1 MSTVKK
7 TLSAIGGGFQKF
19 GPAIMPVIA
28 VLPIAGL
35 LLGVGSALS
44 TGSLIELVPAL
55 GAEPVQLF
63 ASLVKAV
70 GNLIIGNLGLFFAV
84 GIAMNM
90 AGKKSMAAF
99 SAVLAY
105 LVMNTTISTVMG
117 ITADDVAANTAY
129 ATVLGINTLQSGVFG
144 GLLTGIM
151 VYQLYKRFSETQLPQ
166 ALSFFQ
172 GERLVP
178 IVSTLG
184 GILLGC
190 LMMVIWPPVQWVFE
204 VFTSWLTTTP
214 LRFLAVFLYGFVMRL
229 VQAFGLQH
237 LIYPFFYFQMGSYT
251 TAAGTVVTGESSIFF
266 AQIADGVPVTVGGF
280 MTGSY
285 VNSIMCCAIALAIY
299 RCAKPE
305 RRKYVKGLLIPAVIT
320 VAFTGV
326 SEPIEFMYL
335 LISPFLWVVNSAM
348 VGLGYAVTD
357 LLQIRLGT
365 GLAGNVI
372 DYVLYGILPQSNN
385 FLLLIPVGAVF
396 FAVQYFLFSFF
407 IRRFDIKLPGRE
419 DDEALPEAQA
429 SGPAGNLGVAAKM
442 IELLGGKENI
452 ISFENCFTRVRAVVK
467 NRDVVSKDSFRALG
481 ASGTVF
487 PGDSGVQVIFGP
499 QSEAIVNAMK
509 RVMAGEAVPED
520 EPVMAAQ
527 TLESAEKIMM
537 GKENF
542 ASPATGTVIP
552 LAELADGVF
561 SAGMMGPGFAVV
573 PQADATGKVEVV
585 SPVNGTV
592 VAVFPTK
599 HAFGIKS
606 DLGKEVVVHVG
617 IDTVDLQGKGFE
629 STVSVGDTIEVGTP
643 LVTFDE
649 KIVKDAG
656 CNPAVVV
663 VITNA
668 MGKVLSVSPM
678 GTARSADDLDVE
690 IA

>member
-1 MSTVKK
+1 MNTVKK
-7 TLSAIGGGFQKF
+7 ALSAIGGGFQKF

-35 LLGVGSALS
+35 LLGVGAALS
-44 TGSLIELVPAL
+44 TSSLIELVPAL

-63 ASLVKAV
+63 ATLINSV
-70 GNLIIGNLGLFFAV
+70 GNLIIGNLGLLFAV

-99 SAVLAY
+99 SAVLAF
-105 LVMNTTISTVMG
+105 LVMNTTIQVVMG
-117 ITADDVAANTAY
+117 ITAEDVAGSTAY

-151 VYQLYKRFSETQLPQ
+151 VYQVYKRFSDVQLPQ

-178 IVSTLG
+178 IVATLG

-190 LMMVIWPPVQWVFE
+190 VMMVIWPPVQWAFE
-204 VFTSWLTTTP
+204 VFTDWLTTTP

-285 VNSIMCCAIALAIY
+285 INSIMCCAVALAIY

-348 VGLGYAVTD
+348 VGLGYAITD

-365 GLAGNVI
+365 GLAGNLI
-372 DYVLYGILPQSNN
+372 DYLLYGVLPQSNN
-385 FLLLIPVGAVF
+385 YLLLIPVGIAF

-419 DDEALPEAQA
+419 DDEALPAAQ
-429 SGPAGNLGVAAKM
+429 SGPVGGLGLAAKM
-442 IELLGGKENI
+442 VKLMGGAENI
-452 ISFENCFTRVRAVVK
+452 VTLENCFTRVRATV
-467 NRDVVSKDSFRALG
+467 RDRSVIDKESFKALG
-481 ASGTVF
+481 ASGTVL
-487 PGDSGVQVIFGP
+487 PGEKGVQVIFGP

-509 RVMAGEAVPED
+509 RVMAGEAVPD
-520 EPVMAAQ
+520 EEEVAAASVPLADVESVM
-527 TLESAEKIMM
+527 L
-537 GKENF
+537 GRENF
-542 ASPATGTVIP
+542 VAPVAG
-552 LAELADGVF
+552 ELVTLDKVKDDALSSGI
-561 SAGMMGPGFAVV
+561 MGPGFAVR
-573 PQADATGKVEVV
+573 PSSTGAVEVV
-585 SPVNGTV
+585 SPVNGSI
-592 VAVFPTK
+592 VALFPTK
-599 HAFGIKS
+599 HAVGIKS
-606 DLGKEVVVHVG
+606 DLGKEVIVHIGV
-617 IDTVDLQGKGFE
+617 DTVELEGRGFE
-629 STVSVGDTIEVGTP
+629 SFVSVGDIVEAGSR
-643 LVTFDE
+643 LVTFD
-649 KIVKDAG
+649 AG
-656 CNPAVVV
+656 VV
-663 VITNA
+663 TNA
-668 MGKVLSVSPM
+668 GYDPTVIVLVSNAVGHALSVSPTSAVA
-678 GTARSADDLDVE
+678 TADELDVK
-690 IA
+690 IS